1 MPAKAIFEALL
12 SHRRWTTARIF
23 DAAARLSEQQYRAQ
37 SDYSHGS
44 MHALL
49 CHMLRVDNI
58 WRNVIATPLQPFKPL
73 APEAYPDLA
82 SVRAAW
88 EQEDQALA
96 AFVASLTDEV
106 LGGRIPV
113 RDPRSGAVQTTAS
126 TTPLVQIFMHGMQH
140 RTEAAAML
148 TGYGQSPGDLDFVYT
163 DGVFEPQG

>member
-12 SHRRWTTARIF
+12 THRRWAMARIF
-23 DAAARLSEQQYRAQ
+23 DAAARLSEQQYQAEN
-37 SDYSHGS
+37 SHSHGNL
-44 MHALL
+44 HALL
-49 CHMLRVDNI
+49 CHVLRVDNI
-58 WRNVIATPLQPFKPL
+58 WRNVVATPLQPFKPL

-96 AFVASLTDEV
+96 AFLAGLTDET

-113 RDPRSGAVQTTAS
+113 RDPQSGDIQTTAS

-140 RTEAAAML
+140 WTEAAAIL
-148 TGYGQSPGDLDFVYT
+148 TGYGQSPGNLDFVYT
-163 DGVFEPQG
+163 EGVFEPQA